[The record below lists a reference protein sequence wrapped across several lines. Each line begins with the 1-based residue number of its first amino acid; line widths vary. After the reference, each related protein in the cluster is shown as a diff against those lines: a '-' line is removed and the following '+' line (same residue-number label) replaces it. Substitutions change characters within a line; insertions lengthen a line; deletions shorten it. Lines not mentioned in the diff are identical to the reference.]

1 MEALPNEYPVSVLCE
16 TLGVSLSGYS
26 GWKNRAMSQHQR
38 EEQQLAAHIHAV
50 YHACRQVSGSP
61 RIPGSNCAIK
71 AFSAHADGWHDS
83 CESTDS
89 LPVVVDI
96 GRSRPTVCLEHVLP
110 PICWI
115 KILPLLVPTRSGR
128 ARRARRVR
136 FVVFYGELRI
146 ERFRMTSELTGGG
159 NAIGEQSMLAKR
171 QG

>member
-71 AFSAHADGWHDS
+71 VFPARANAWHAS
-83 CESTDS
+83 CASVDS
-89 LPVVVDI
+89 LHVADI
-96 GRSRPTVCLEHVLP
+96 IGQSRHAVSLEHVLHP
-110 PICWI
+110 MCWI
-115 KILPLLVPTRSGR
+115 RRLPQLVRMRSGR
-128 ARRARRVR
+128 RMCARKAR
-136 FVVFYGELRI
+136 FVVFPGELRV
-146 ERFRMTSELTGGG
+146 ERSRMTNELTGGG
-159 NAIGEQSMLAKR
+159 NPIWDQSMLVKR
-171 QG
+171 QS